1 MLTATIKKTLRKAWS
16 ELPSWRIVEDVM
28 RYPLAIDKRVEYKG
42 GVVPDFC
49 IQHNGSS
56 KRKRKLTDPSRS
68 VVMPPEVATVA
79 KARQSELRAKAREIL
94 GAIAPQQSDR
104 WLKPLYSA
112 TSRVLGT

>member
-1 MLTATIKKTLRKAWS
+1 
-16 ELPSWRIVEDVM
+16 
-28 RYPLAIDKRVEYKG
+28 
-42 GVVPDFC
+42 
-49 IQHNGSS
+49 
-56 KRKRKLTDPSRS
+56 
-68 VVMPPEVATVA
+68 MPPEVATVA